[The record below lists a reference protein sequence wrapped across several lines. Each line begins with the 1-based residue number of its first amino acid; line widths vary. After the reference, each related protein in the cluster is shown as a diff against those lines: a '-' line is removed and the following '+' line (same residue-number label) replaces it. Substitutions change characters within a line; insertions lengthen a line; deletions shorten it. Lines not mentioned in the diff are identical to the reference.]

1 MNFILKLVLGM
12 LFWDFFEG
20 CEEVPEELE
29 FEEFDIGEMD
39 LD

>member
-1 MNFILKLVLGM
+1 MNTLWKLVLGM
-12 LFWDFFEG
+12 LFWDFLEG

-29 FEEFDIGEMD
+29 LEEFDIGEME